1 MYPTALCNAR
11 FFCILPKIKFE
22 IFAQAHQSHHDQNF
36 VTMPHSK
43 QQNSAEM
50 LNFFPLVHIPSCQTP
65 ITVPASFP
73 NILPYFQPSFIWR
86 TSGNCLETLTAVNF
100 SGFFRNS
107 NKFSSSYCIPP
118 PPLFTF
124 FSLFSTSFCLSYL
137 SSTVKHGY
145 GLRCLKAFD

>member
-73 NILPYFQPSFIWR
+73 NILPYFQPSFTRR

-100 SGFFRNS
+100 SGCFRNS
-107 NKFSSSYCIPP
+107 NKCSTSYCMPP
-118 PPLFTF
+118 PPFHLF
-124 FSLFSTSFCLSYL
+124 FSIFHLFLSL
-137 SSTVKHGY
+137 VFV
-145 GLRCLKAFD
+145 FDG